1 MRSTHSGY
9 HLRIEAA
16 WHRNDIGE
24 GIERPVV
31 VQHLGVDVFAIAEP
45 HDVLLPAVAEMHA
58 P

>member
-1 MRSTHSGY
+1 MHSTHVRI
-9 HLRIEAA
+9 HLGIEAA

-31 VQHLGVDVFAIAEP
+31 VQHLGVNVVAIAEP